1 VRGGLG
7 QTVRMSS
14 EDFDLDEDELLI
26 RALGEL
32 GGRGRQGA
40 EAAARRL
47 RKDVFETELVLRV
60 APAAAAERARDAISD
75 HGSLL
80 DLEGAGDDRVVG
92 VVGAGVGNLNPAVV
106 IVTISAS
113 AEGSRLVIRGAAKEG
128 LIKQRA
134 GEKAARRVAGALASD
149 S

>member
-1 VRGGLG
+1 
-7 QTVRMSS
+7 MSS
-14 EDFDLDEDELLI
+14 EGFDLDEDELLT

-32 GGRGRQGA
+32 GGRGRRGA

-47 RKDVFETELVLRV
+47 RKNVFDTELVLRMS
-60 APAAAAERARDAISD
+60 PAAAAERTRDAISD

-80 DLEGAGDDRVVG
+80 DLEGVGDDRVVG
-92 VVGAGVGNLNPAVV
+92 VIGAGVGNLNPAVV

-134 GEKAARRVAGALASD
+134 GEKAARRVAAALTSD

>member
-1 VRGGLG
+1 
-7 QTVRMSS
+7 MSS
-14 EDFDLDEDELLI
+14 DSSGSGADEDELLV
-26 RALGEL
+26 RALGEV
-32 GGRGRQGA
+32 GGRGRRGA

-47 RKDVFETELVLRV
+47 PKGVFEVELSLRMS
-60 APAAAAERARDAISD
+60 PAEAAERARDAISD

-80 DLEGAGDDRVVG
+80 DLEGVGEDQVAG

-106 IVTISAS
+106 TVTISAS
-113 AEGSRLVIRGAAKEG
+113 PEGSRLVIRGAAKEG

-134 GEKAARRVAGALASD
+134 GEKAAKRVAAAMTPD

>member
-1 VRGGLG
+1 
-7 QTVRMSS
+7 MSS
-14 EDFDLDEDELLI
+14 EGSEFDEDKLLV
-26 RALGEL
+26 RALGEV
-32 GGRGRQGA
+32 GGRGRRGA
-40 EAAARRL
+40 EAGARRL
-47 RKDVFETELVLRV
+47 RKDVFETELVLRMS
-60 APAAAAERARDAISD
+60 PADAAERARDAISD

-80 DLEGAGDDRVVG
+80 DLEGAGDDRGFVIAG
-92 VVGAGVGNLNPAVV
+92 IVGAGVGNLNPAVV

-134 GEKAARRVAGALASD
+134 GEKAARRVAAALASD

>member
-1 VRGGLG
+1 VAAG
-7 QTVRMSS
+7 QTVRMSF
-14 EDFDLDEDELLI
+14 DFDEDELLI
-26 RALGEL
+26 RALGDV
-32 GGRGRQGA
+32 GGRGRRGS

-47 RKDVFETELVLRV
+47 RKDVFEVDLVLRLS
-60 APAAAAERARDAISD
+60 PAAAAERARDAISD
-75 HGSLL
+75 NGSLL
-80 DLEGAGDDRVVG
+80 DPEGLGDDRIAG

-113 AEGSRLVIRGAAKEG
+113 DEGSRLVIRGAAKEG

-134 GEKAARRVAGALASD
+134 GEKAARRVAAAIESD